1 MKIKLFYF
9 AKVREVL
16 GIDREEI
23 DIESDIKT
31 LAELVAFLKLRGSQW
46 QSIFD
51 MSSSYRMAVNQ
62 ELVEE
67 NYTINANDEVA
78 FFPPITGG

>member
-9 AKVREVL
+9 AKMREVL

-23 DIESDIKT
+23 DVESDIKT
-31 LAELVAFLKLRGSQW
+31 LAELIAFLKLRGSQW
-46 QSIFD
+46 QAIFD

-62 ELVEE
+62 ELAEASAK
-67 NYTINANDEVA
+67 INANDEVA

>member
-9 AKVREVL
+9 AKVREML

-23 DIESDIKT
+23 DIETDIKT
-31 LAELVAFLKLRGSQW
+31 LAELIAFLKLRGSQW

-62 ELVEE
+62 ELVEA
-67 NYTINANDEVA
+67 NHTINANDEVA

>member
-9 AKVREVL
+9 AKLREVL

-23 DIESDIKT
+23 DVETDIKT
-31 LAELVAFLKLRGSQW
+31 LAELIAFLKLRGSPW
-46 QSIFD
+46 HSIFD
-51 MSSSYRMAVNQ
+51 MSSSYRMAINQ
-62 ELVEE
+62 ELAEA
-67 NYTINANDEVA
+67 NHAINANDEVA

>member
-16 GIDREEI
+16 GINREEI
-23 DIESDIKT
+23 DVESDIKT

-62 ELVEE
+62 ELVEA
-67 NYTINANDEVA
+67 NHIINANDEVA

>member
-9 AKVREVL
+9 AKVREML

-23 DIESDIKT
+23 DIETDIKT
-31 LAELVAFLKLRGSQW
+31 LAELIAFLKLRGSQW

>member
-23 DIESDIKT
+23 DIETDIKT
-31 LAELVAFLKLRGSQW
+31 LAELIAFLKLRGSQW

-62 ELVEE
+62 ELVEA
-67 NYTINANDEVA
+67 NHTINANDEVA

>member
-23 DIESDIKT
+23 DVESDIKT

-62 ELVEE
+62 ELAEASDK
-67 NYTINANDEVA
+67 INANDEIA

>member
-23 DIESDIKT
+23 DVGSDIKT

-51 MSSSYRMAVNQ
+51 RSSSYRMAVNQ
-62 ELVEE
+62 ELVDESH
-67 NYTINANDEVA
+67 TISGNDEVA

>member
-23 DIESDIKT
+23 DIKSDIKT

-62 ELVEE
+62 ELVEG
-67 NYTINANDEVA
+67 NHAIKANDEVA

>member
-23 DIESDIKT
+23 DVESDIKT

-62 ELVEE
+62 ELAEE
-67 NYTINANDEVA
+67 SHTINSNDEIA

>member
-31 LAELVAFLKLRGSQW
+31 LAELVVFLKLRGSQW

-51 MSSSYRMAVNQ
+51 MS
-62 ELVEE
+62 
-67 NYTINANDEVA
+67 
-78 FFPPITGG
+78 

>member
-9 AKVREVL
+9 AKVREMV
-16 GIDREEI
+16 GIDQEEV

-31 LAELVAFLKLRGSQW
+31 LAELIAFLKLRGSQW
-46 QSIFD
+46 QAIFD
-51 MSSSYRMAVNQ
+51 MSSSYRIAVNQ
-62 ELVEE
+62 ELAEASDK
-67 NYTINANDEVA
+67 INANDEIA

>member
-23 DIESDIKT
+23 DVESDIKT

-62 ELVEE
+62 ELVEA
-67 NYTINANDEVA
+67 NHTINANDEVA

>member
-23 DIESDIKT
+23 DIKSDIKT

-62 ELVEE
+62 ELVEA
-67 NYTINANDEVA
+67 NHIINANDEVA

>member
-23 DIESDIKT
+23 DVESDIKT

-62 ELVEE
+62 QLVEASHI
-67 NYTINANDEVA
+67 INANDEVA

>member
-23 DIESDIKT
+23 DVESDIKT

-62 ELVEE
+62 ELVEA
-67 NYTINANDEVA
+67 NHIISANDEVA

>member
-9 AKVREVL
+9 AKVREIL

-23 DIESDIKT
+23 DVEDDIKT
-31 LAELVAFLKLRGSQW
+31 LAELVAFLKMRGSKW
-46 QSIFD
+46 QSILEAP
-51 MSSSYRMAVNQ
+51 SSYRMAVNQ
-62 ELVEE
+62 ELVEA
-67 NYTINANDEVA
+67 NHRINTNDEVA